1 MIVWSIWSLAC
12 GLSDQKT
19 WATKPVTVSVPL
31 WGQTPYETFG
41 TFMRLHPIGWKLHID
56 SADGGIPVSCI
67 LTSASMHDSQAAIP
81 LAEMTA
87 ARVDS
92 LYDRRRH
99 HGYVPIIA
107 QSPRGAQAGVAQ
119 RGGCPARHRIY
130 VSRGPTLPGTSTAER
145 VNARLKDE
153 FGGRHLRVRARPRS
167 PMTLWSACMCDGCVS
182 SKSAI
187 RTHSESLGHVPII
200 ASNPRRSV
208 ERRQEFRIL
217 TAGPAVAGGGRGGK
231 LWAAQASPITGVADH
246 WPGTAGTQ
254 RGDGAERARPS
265 SPSRWRAQAGDGE
278 ATGTAERF

>member
-1 MIVWSIWSLAC
+1 MLIWLHAVEEWVVIVWSIWSLAC

-67 LTSASMHDSQAAIP
+67 LISASMHDSQAAIP

-92 LYDRRRH
+92 LYD
-99 HGYVPIIA
+99 
-107 QSPRGAQAGVAQ
+107 
-119 RGGCPARHRIY
+119 
-130 VSRGPTLPGTSTAER
+130 LM
-145 VNARLKDE
+145 D
-153 FGGRHLRVRARPRS
+153 
-167 PMTLWSACMCDGCVS
+167 SAYDAVE
-182 SKSAI
+182 I

-208 ERRQEFRIL
+208 ERRQELRSEAAARRAIGYTFPEDQRYRERS
-217 TAGPAVAGGGRGGK
+217 TAERVNARLKDEFGGRH
-231 LWAAQASPITGVADH
+231 LRV
-246 WPGTAGTQ
+246 
-254 RGDGAERARPS
+254 RARPRTIESDIVEFLIERLAASWWARLFARMTFGVRPIGLRGDHCACMCDGCVS
-265 SPSRWRAQAGDGE
+265 SKSAIEGPAGCGIGRCRQRTE
-278 ATGTAERF
+278 EWPNRYNATLLFVWMHVEV